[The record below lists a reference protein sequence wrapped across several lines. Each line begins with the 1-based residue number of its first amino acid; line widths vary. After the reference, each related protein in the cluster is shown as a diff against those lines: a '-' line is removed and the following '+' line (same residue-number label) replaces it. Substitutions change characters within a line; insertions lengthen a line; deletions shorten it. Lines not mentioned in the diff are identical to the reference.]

1 MILDEIIEKTKQDL
15 EIRKKEISLDLLG
28 RTLSSNPYAPRD
40 VKPFLIST
48 KEEPNH
54 TYKEPGE
61 YEGNYKRRF

>member
-40 VKPFLIST
+40 VKSFLKST
-48 KEEPNH
+48 KDEPVRIIA
-54 TYKEPGE
+54 KLS
-61 YEGNYKRRF
+61 